1 MIAYELAIYVGLMLG
16 SFAAGYAYEATNAS
30 TIFIISTVCI
40 LAALFLMAAL
50 LPESLSTPQSVSQ
63 GFVIVDLWRTCSR
76 SRQFVDRSILVLLM
90 CIMLLTA
97 FVSGKY
103 LSRIT
108 SLLLLTTSSSSCR
121 RQQLSVLHVHARQV
135 PLERAAVHPVRDCEH
150 SGARCGRFWW
160 HAVSL
165 VFATGQYSLVQS
177 VDPLYSLSLS
187 SSLCSAANRR
197 CCGCRSSRC

>member
-1 MIAYELAIYVGLMLG
+1 MMYDVFCAVTLLLYRMIAYELAIYVGLMLG
-16 SFAAGYAYEATNAS
+16 SFAAGYAYEATNAT

-50 LPESLSTPQSVSQ
+50 LPESLSTPQQSVSQ

-108 SLLLLTTSSSSCR
+108 TLLLHLPLADGSNSVFYMFMR
-121 RQQLSVLHVHARQV
+121 AKFHWSVLQFTQYETVSILVPAVAGSGGMLFLWSLRQV
-135 PLERAAVHPVRDCEH
+135 SAV
-150 SGARCGRFWW
+150 
-160 HAVSL
+160 
-165 VFATGQYSLVQS
+165 
-177 VDPLYSLSLS
+177 
-187 SSLCSAANRR
+187 
-197 CCGCRSSRC
+197 

>member
-1 MIAYELAIYVGLMLG
+1 MCCNYPLRRMIAYELAIYVGLMLG

-108 SLLLLTTSSSSCR
+108 TLVPLLLLHLPLADGSNSVFYMFMR
-121 RQQLSVLHVHARQV
+121 AKFHWSVLQFTQYETVSILVPAVAGSGGMLFLWSLRQV
-135 PLERAAVHPVRDCEH
+135 STV
-150 SGARCGRFWW
+150 
-160 HAVSL
+160 
-165 VFATGQYSLVQS
+165 
-177 VDPLYSLSLS
+177 
-187 SSLCSAANRR
+187 
-197 CCGCRSSRC
+197 